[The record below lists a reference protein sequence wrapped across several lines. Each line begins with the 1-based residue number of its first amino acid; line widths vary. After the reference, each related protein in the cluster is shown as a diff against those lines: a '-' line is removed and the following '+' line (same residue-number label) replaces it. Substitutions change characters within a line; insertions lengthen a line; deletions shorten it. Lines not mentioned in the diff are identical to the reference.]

1 MLSGKE
7 IPAFDTEPFTE
18 SYRKADKADKDDTV
32 LGKFIIAALA
42 QKSMVT
48 NRIWKTGNL
57 LAGYSVDYRQKGF
70 RGIRDFRKLIEISL
84 MSEKK

>member
-1 MLSGKE
+1 
-7 IPAFDTEPFTE
+7 
-18 SYRKADKADKDDTV
+18 
-32 LGKFIIAALA
+32 
-42 QKSMVT
+42 MVT